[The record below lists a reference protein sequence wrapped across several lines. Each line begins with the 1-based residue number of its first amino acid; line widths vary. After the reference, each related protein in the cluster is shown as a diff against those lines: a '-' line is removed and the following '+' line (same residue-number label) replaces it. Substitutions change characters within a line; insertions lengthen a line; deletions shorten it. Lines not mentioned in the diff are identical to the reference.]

1 MYNVFICLENAM
13 NLSFFH
19 ILYSAKL
26 FPAAGTVQAVLLA
39 AQKVGVNLAPRKAAS
54 HTQN

>member
-13 NLSFFH
+13 NLSFLH